1 MPGKCEKRSSESY
14 PETFKYKEVKNS
26 KRYHSSQFALNVKH
40 FKILRPNGTLE
51 KFASVTTDKMKID
64 QALARAVFV
73 TGVLFSIFEKPYWKL
88 AMSLMRPSYESP
100 SAYQISNPLLN
111 SEYDQVMQSVK
122 SKIKAVWV

>member
-1 MPGKCEKRSSESY
+1 
-14 PETFKYKEVKNS
+14 
-26 KRYHSSQFALNVKH
+26 
-40 FKILRPNGTLE
+40 
-51 KFASVTTDKMKID
+51 MKID

-88 AMSLMRPSYESP
+88 ATSLMRPFYESP
-100 SAYQISNPLLN
+100 SVYQISNPLLN